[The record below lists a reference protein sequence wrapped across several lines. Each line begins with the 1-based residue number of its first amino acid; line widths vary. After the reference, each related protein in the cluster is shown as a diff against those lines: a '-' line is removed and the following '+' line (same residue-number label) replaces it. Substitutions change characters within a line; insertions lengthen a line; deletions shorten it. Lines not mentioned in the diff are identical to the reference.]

1 MSKKSPVTK
10 TSVALTRRIEEAI
23 YLIRGER
30 VMLDADLAEL
40 YGVTT
45 GNFNKAVKR
54 DLDRFPEDFMFQLTK
69 EEADELLRFQTG
81 ISKRGRGGR
90 RFRPYAFTEQGAAM
104 LASILRSKRAV
115 QVNIEI
121 VRTFVRLRRFLAAHE
136 EIAKKVA
143 ALEKKSKQHD
153 IYLQAFFKAIQ
164 KLMPQAPSLAAGSAS
179 FRRTKASKPHLTL
192 TQHSS
197 PRWPLPSRAVPMV

>member
-54 DLDRFPEDFMFQLTK
+54 NLDRFPEDFMFQLTK

-164 KLMPQAPSLAAGSAS
+164 KLMPQAPKP
-179 FRRTKASKPHLTL
+179 RR
-192 TQHSS
+192 
-197 PRWPLPSRAVPMV
+197 RIGFLPADKGE